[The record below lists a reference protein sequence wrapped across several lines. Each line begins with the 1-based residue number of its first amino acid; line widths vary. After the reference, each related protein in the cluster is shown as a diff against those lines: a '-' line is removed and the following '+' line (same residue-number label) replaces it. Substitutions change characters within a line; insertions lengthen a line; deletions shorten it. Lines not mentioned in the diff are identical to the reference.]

1 VLVFKN
7 IAIKKG
13 ADFDQIYTGAGLGFK
28 TKLTDRIVLQLK
40 EEYNRYNFNAGE
52 NLLTTQNKTDFGV
65 TMLTLKL
72 KH

>member
-1 VLVFKN
+1 LPL
-7 IAIKKG
+7 KG

-40 EEYNRYNFNAGE
+40 ESTIDITLMRV
-52 NLLTTQNKTDFGV
+52 KTYLQRKIKPTLV
-65 TMLTLKL
+65 SPMLTLKL